1 MSLEQSL
8 ILEPNGLRSVLGTA
22 DLLVVDL
29 GSAERYAQ
37 GHIPGA
43 VHLDYSAIVLS
54 RPPIGGLLPGDDHLS
69 QVLSSIG
76 LTPDTYVVAY
86 DSEGGGKASRLL
98 WTLDVLGHQHFA
110 FLNGGLRAWM
120 DEERVETLS
129 VPAVPSKYSAVSM
142 ERCVA
147 EKDYILSN
155 LNNPSLKLLDCRSP
169 EEYAGSNVRAA
180 RGGHIPGAVNMNWL
194 LALDDR
200 RNLRLKPQA
209 ELRRQLGDLGVTID
223 KEVITYCHTHHR
235 SSHTYIVLKSLG
247 YERVKGYPGS
257 WSEWGNL
264 PDTPVE
270 TGSRQKSP

>member
-1 MSLEQSL
+1 MALELPL
-8 ILEPNGLRSVLGTA
+8 ILEPDGLRSVLGKE
-22 DLLVVDL
+22 DLLIVDV
-29 GSAERYAQ
+29 GSAERYMQ

-43 VHLDYSAIVLS
+43 VHLDYNAIVLS
-54 RPPIGGLLPGDDHLS
+54 SPPIGGLLPGDDHLS

-76 LTPDTYVVAY
+76 LTPETHVIAY

-98 WTLDVLGHQHFA
+98 WTLDVLAHQHFA

-120 DEERVETLS
+120 EEDRLETS
-129 VPAVPSKYSAVSM
+129 AVPAVPSNYSAVST
-142 ERCVA
+142 ERCLA

-155 LNNPSLKLLDCRSP
+155 LKNASLKLLDCRSP
-169 EEYAGSNVRAA
+169 EEYEGSNVRAA

-194 LALDDR
+194 LAMDDR

-209 ELRRQLGDLGVTID
+209 ELRRQLVDLGVTTD

-270 TGSRQKSP
+270 TGRV

>member
-155 LNNPSLKLLDCRSP
+155 LNNPSLKLLDCRSS

-270 TGSRQKSP
+270 TGSR